1 MCNVHIIT
9 VVKYRLLSALQRFAK
24 ENDIEYQLGFS
35 GVKEYERIQYKNWY
49 SLFVGVGILWDY
61 AFLHI
66 FRCGS
71 LEKSFPR
78 FFKYNQY
85 YYHSGMHRC
94 FYYVS
99 EKNDRLPNAIVV

>member
-24 ENDIEYQLGFS
+24 ENDIEYLLGFS

-61 AFLHI
+61 AFLYI
-66 FRCGS
+66 FKCSS
-71 LEKSFPR
+71 LEKGISKPFR
-78 FFKYNQY
+78 VDKYYSYNNMCDWIYLFTQKQ
-85 YYHSGMHRC
+85 
-94 FYYVS
+94 V
-99 EKNDRLPNAIVV
+99 

>member
-24 ENDIEYQLGFS
+24 ENDIEYLLGFS

-71 LEKSFPR
+71 FYR
-78 FFKYNQY
+78 FFSFFLKFNQ
-85 YYHSGMHRC
+85 
-94 FYYVS
+94 FF
-99 EKNDRLPNAIVV
+99 